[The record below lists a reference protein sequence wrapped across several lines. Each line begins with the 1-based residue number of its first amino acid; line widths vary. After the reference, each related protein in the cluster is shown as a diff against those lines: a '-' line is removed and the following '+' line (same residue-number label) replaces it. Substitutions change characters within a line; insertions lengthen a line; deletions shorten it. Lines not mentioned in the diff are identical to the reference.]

1 MKKISFND
9 SNKKA
14 YLKVLDEAV
23 SIYDRVIPN
32 LMKKGPI
39 IREDYVSD
47 LMIELEKEGF
57 TREVLNDTFLKVLD
71 SKSKTLHTEP
81 DYYDFIYLVSLFDKD
96 IIRENITRLLDDPH
110 IRYDESNRL
119 MIRLI
124 NNDPDI
130 VFLKV
135 KNDKRK

>member
-1 MKKISFND
+1 MKKISFNEF
-9 SNKKA
+9 NKKA

-32 LMKKGPI
+32 LMKKGPL

-57 TREVLNDTFLKVLD
+57 TRVVLNDTFLKVLD
-71 SKSKTLHTEP
+71 SKSKNLHSEP

-96 IIRENITRLLDDPH
+96 IIRENKETQ
-110 IRYDESNRL
+110 
-119 MIRLI
+119 
-124 NNDPDI
+124 
-130 VFLKV
+130 
-135 KNDKRK
+135 